1 MSPIEEAAASVPKE
15 VRAKLKRAK
24 AAKGLLQDLEESV
37 RTFVRKWN
45 DREIRLR
52 EDGLHDVPLT
62 SDSDEDDEIVFIGRN
77 GAMHDASDTQLKQK
91 DGAEDEDDGT
101 ISTEKMVFEGL
112 DNDKGAAFARWL
124 VHCVGSYYGLRT
136 WSVTCGVE
144 GEEKRRQAYVGVDSR
159 ARGFLGRG
167 VEVGREI
174 ELPRPL
180 WGMV

>member
-1 MSPIEEAAASVPKE
+1 MEEAAANIPKE

-45 DREIRLR
+45 EREILLK

-62 SDSDEDDEIVFIGRN
+62 SDSEDEEIVFVGRS
-77 GAMHDASDTQLKQK
+77 GAMHESSRTQEKNG
-91 DGAEDEDDGT
+91 DGWNDDGT

-112 DNDKGAAFARWL
+112 DTDKGAAFARWL

-136 WSVTCGVE
+136 WSVTRGID
-144 GEEKRRQAYVGVDSR
+144 GEDKRRQAYVGVDSR